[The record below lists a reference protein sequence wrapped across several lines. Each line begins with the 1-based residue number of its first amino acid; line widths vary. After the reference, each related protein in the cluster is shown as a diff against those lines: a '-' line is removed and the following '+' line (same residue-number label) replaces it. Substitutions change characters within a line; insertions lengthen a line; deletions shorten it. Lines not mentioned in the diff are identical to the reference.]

1 MKKEKIYDDLLA
13 AIEADRRELVD
24 LCLKFG
30 NTQSFHGKERKVG
43 EAVLAWLGE
52 CGIRGSLQFI
62 TEESVNAVAKIAGSG
77 DGRSLI
83 FNAHMDTGPE
93 HGPDASEAD
102 KKIESAWT
110 EGELIFGRGVI
121 NDKAQLCAFMVAAR
135 ALKRAGIRL
144 RGDLTITAVAFETGG
159 PSVDEYQGVNHPG
172 EGFGTKWVVDRGV
185 TADYALVGETSGFGI
200 VRAECGAVWL
210 KVRVKGRE
218 VYTPRFERGK
228 SIQENPNAFAKA
240 AHVILALEEWA
251 VDYQGKE
258 KLEFEGGAIIPK
270 AQIMNVRGANATEGV
285 SQASPFCDIYMDI
298 RIVPGK
304 KPEAVKKDVERAV
317 RALAI
322 DCEVAAFQYSR
333 GHIAQDADELIAAI
347 TEAHRY
353 VFGAEPPLPPSAE
366 VSMWRDLNVFNEVG
380 IPSVCYG
387 PPRQRDPYSGAGNR
401 AMKISDLVAATKVYA
416 LTALLVCGVENT

>member
-13 AIEADRRELVD
+13 GIEGDRTELVD
-24 LCLKFG
+24 LCLKLG
-30 NTQSFHGKERKVG
+30 NTPSHHGKERKVG
-43 EAVLAWLGE
+43 EAVLAWLTE
-52 CGIRGSLQFI
+52 CGIHGSLQFI
-62 TEESVNAVAKIAGSG
+62 TDESVNAVATIAGSS
-77 DGRSLI
+77 DGTSLI
-83 FNAHMDTGPE
+83 LNAHMDTGPE
-93 HGPDASEAD
+93 LGPDATEAD
-102 KKIESAWT
+102 KKIDGAWT

-121 NDKAQLCAFMVAAR
+121 NDKAQLCAFMIATR
-135 ALKRAGIRL
+135 AIKRAGIRL
-144 RGDLTITAVAFETGG
+144 RGDLTLTAVAFETGA
-159 PSVDEYQGVNHPG
+159 PSIDEYQGVNHPG

-210 KVRVKGRE
+210 KVRVKGKE
-218 VYTPRFERGK
+218 VYTPRFERGA

-251 VDYQGKE
+251 VRYQQKE
-258 KLEFEGGAIIPK
+258 KLEFEGGAIVPK
-270 AQIMNVRGANATEGV
+270 AQIMNIRGNNEI

-298 RIVPGK
+298 RLVPSK
-304 KPEAVKKDVERAV
+304 KPETVKKDVERAV
-317 RALAI
+317 RALSI
-322 DCEVAAFQYSR
+322 EYKVSAFQYSR
-333 GHIAQDADELIAAI
+333 GHIAENAEALISAI

-366 VSMWRDLNVFNEVG
+366 VSMWRDLNVFNEVC

-387 PPRQRDPYSGAGNR
+387 PPRQRDPFSGAGNR

-416 LTALLVCGVENT
+416 LTALLVCGVSDR

>member
-1 MKKEKIYDDLLA
+1 MKKEKVYDDLLA
-13 AIEADRRELVD
+13 GIEGDRTELVE
-24 LCLKFG
+24 LCLKLG
-30 NTQSFHGKERKVG
+30 NTPSHHGKERKVG
-43 EAVLAWLGE
+43 EAVLAWLTK
-52 CGIRGSLQFI
+52 CGIHGSLQFI
-62 TEESVNAVAKIAGSG
+62 TDESVNAVATIPGSG
-77 DGRSLI
+77 DGTSLI

-93 HGPDASEAD
+93 LGPDATEAD
-102 KKIESAWT
+102 KKIDGAWT
-110 EGELIFGRGVI
+110 EGELVFGRGVI
-121 NDKAQLCAFMVAAR
+121 NDKAQLCAFMIAAR
-135 ALKRAGIRL
+135 AIRRA
-144 RGDLTITAVAFETGG
+144 
-159 PSVDEYQGVNHPG
+159 PSIDEYQGVNYPG

-210 KVRVKGRE
+210 KVRVKGKE
-218 VYTPRFERGK
+218 VYTPRFERGA

-251 VDYQGKE
+251 VRYQQKE

-270 AQIMNVRGANATEGV
+270 AQIMNIRGNNDI

-298 RIVPGK
+298 RLVPGK

-317 RALAI
+317 RSLGI
-322 DCEVAAFQYSR
+322 EYEVSAFQYSR
-333 GHIAQDADELIAAI
+333 GHIAENAEALISAL
-347 TEAHRY
+347 TDAHRY
-353 VFGAEPPLPPSAE
+353 VFGTEPPLPPSAE

-387 PPRQRDPYSGAGNR
+387 PPRQRDPFSGAGNR

-416 LTALLVCGVENT
+416 LTALLVCGIDQT

>member
-1 MKKEKIYDDLLA
+1 MKKEKLYDDLLA
-13 AIEADRRELVD
+13 GIEADRQELVD
-24 LCLKFG
+24 LCLKLG
-30 NTQSFHGKERKVG
+30 NTSSFHGKERQVG
-43 EAVLAWLGE
+43 EAVLAWLKQ
-52 CGIRGSLQFI
+52 CGIGGALQFI
-62 TEESVNAVAKIAGSG
+62 TDESVNAVARIRGSG
-77 DGRSLI
+77 DGTSLI

-93 HGPDASEAD
+93 HGPDASDAD
-102 KKIESAWT
+102 KKIEGAWT
-110 EGELIFGRGVI
+110 EGELVFGRGVI
-121 NDKAQLCAFMVAAR
+121 NDKAQLCAFMIATR
-135 ALKRAGIRL
+135 AIKRAGIRL

-159 PSVDEYQGVNHPG
+159 PSIDEYQGVNHPG

-218 VYTPRFERGK
+218 VYTPRFERGN

-240 AHVILALEEWA
+240 AHVILGLEKWA
-251 VDYQGKE
+251 VEYQEKE
-258 KLEFEGGAIIPK
+258 KLQFEGGAIMPK
-270 AQIMNVRGANATEGV
+270 AQIMNVRGAKATEGV
-285 SQASPFCDIYMDI
+285 SQACPFCDIYMDI

-317 RALAI
+317 RALGI
-322 DCEVAAFQYSR
+322 ECEVSAFQYSR
-333 GHIAQDADELIAAI
+333 GHIAENAEELIAAI

-353 VFGAEPPLPPSAE
+353 VFGSEPPLPPSAE

-387 PPRQRDPYSGAGNR
+387 PPRQRDPFSGAGNR

-416 LTALLVCGVENT
+416 LTALLVCGVQES